1 VKADQIGTNVSPKRG
16 RVKAER
22 EEGRGL
28 SHRSGDGASFAG
40 LASVVELRLPN

>member
-1 VKADQIGTNVSPKRG
+1 MKADQIGFSVSPERG
-16 RVKAER
+16 RMTAAKRIGE
-22 EEGRGL
+22 GL